1 MATYNV
7 TSDNRKAIHTS
18 VGEKALKANYKLKI
32 QIVNHEQRS
41 VRNSID
47 MRRSEENYQSVQ
59 SVNTDTLQDGLS
71 NEQGRRSSTNHKKSL
86 EFRSLTE
93 K

>member
-18 VGEKALKANYKLKI
+18 VGEKALKANYKKI